1 MSHVKTAL
9 AMGVA
14 VIAVLA
20 ASAGSAQAAHKTPH
34 SSLFELIE
42 GLGEP
47 FVLVEADVRFF
58 VVVFCGDGP
67 SSKPHKKADGDGEW
81 HFDVSDG
88 SWHLSTE
95 ERDDSLTSNTM
106 AKPET
111 NWSTQEVT
119 KPQPKWTPHP
129 SSP

>member
-1 MSHVKTAL
+1 MSPTKTAL

-20 ASAGSAQAAHKTPH
+20 VSAGSAQAAHKHPH
-34 SSLFELIE
+34 SSLFELID
-42 GLGEP
+42 GLGKP
-47 FVLVEADVRFF
+47 FVLVEADVRIPAIDLS
-58 VVVFCGDGP
+58 GDDPGV
-67 SSKPHKKADGDGEW
+67 KPPKKGDDSGEW

-88 SWHLSTE
+88 SWHFTTDA
-95 ERDDSLTSNTM
+95 RNDSLTSNQVT
-106 AKPET
+106 KPET
-111 NWSTQEVT
+111 NWSTQEVS